1 MALDLFQGLN
11 VLDLAQGIS
20 GPFCAKL
27 FADLGARVIKVEPGT
42 GDPSRRAGPFP
53 DGSPGDEASGLF
65 LALNSNKLGITLNVE
80 SPTGKE
86 LLLRLAEQTDLL
98 IESYPQSYLEG
109 MDLDFPVFQAR
120 NPRLVMTSI
129 TPLGQTGPW
138 KGFSANNLLISDLS
152 GHSREHPGPVDDPT
166 EQPPLQ
172 LAAHQSEF
180 LAGLAG
186 ASASV
191 LALNRRRLN
200 GKGCHVDVSGMEALA
215 LLSQTSLAEFSLG
228 RPPRT
233 RLREGGGRQALLVLL
248 PCRDGYVGISPRQQD
263 QWDRFVDL
271 MDSPEWAADEKF
283 ATTDSRLANW
293 SALEPLLAAWT
304 KERSK
309 EDVYRLAQGS
319 RIPSFPLNTAVDLF
333 TSAQLESRQF
343 FVELDHPKTGK
354 LRYPG
359 FPAKFGSGKRLEM
372 SPAPS
377 LGRDNQTVFGESGLG
392 LSADEVVT
400 LKSQGII

>member
-27 FADLGARVIKVEPGT
+27 FADLGARVVKVEPGT
-42 GDPSRRAGPFP
+42 GDPSRRTGPFP
-53 DGSPGDEASGLF
+53 NGSPGDEASGLF

-80 SPTGKE
+80 SPIGRE
-86 LLLRLAEQTDLL
+86 LLLRLAEQADLL
-98 IESYPQSYLEG
+98 IESYPQSYLGG
-109 MDLDFPVFQAR
+109 MGLNFPVLQAR
-120 NPRLVMTSI
+120 NPGLVMTSI

-138 KGFSANNLLISDLS
+138 KGFSANNLLLSDLS

-172 LAAHQSEF
+172 LAAHQAEF

-233 RLREGGGRQALLVLL
+233 GCARAGGGRHCSSCCPAGTVTWES
-248 PCRDGYVGISPRQQD
+248 PPGNRTNGI
-263 QWDRFVDL
+263 
-271 MDSPEWAADEKF
+271 
-283 ATTDSRLANW
+283 
-293 SALEPLLAAWT
+293 
-304 KERSK
+304 
-309 EDVYRLAQGS
+309 GS
-319 RIPSFPLNTAVDLF
+319 SI
-333 TSAQLESRQF
+333 
-343 FVELDHPKTGK
+343 
-354 LRYPG
+354 
-359 FPAKFGSGKRLEM
+359 
-372 SPAPS
+372 
-377 LGRDNQTVFGESGLG
+377 
-392 LSADEVVT
+392 
-400 LKSQGII
+400 